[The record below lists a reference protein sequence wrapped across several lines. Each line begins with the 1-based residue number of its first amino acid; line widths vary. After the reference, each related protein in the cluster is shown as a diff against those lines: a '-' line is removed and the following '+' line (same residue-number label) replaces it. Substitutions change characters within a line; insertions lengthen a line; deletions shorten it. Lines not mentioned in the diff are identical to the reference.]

1 MQNEI
6 IALLRK
12 NESLSQAE
20 IIKALQPRF
29 NHRQI
34 VGMLNGSPK
43 FKRLDDKGRVSQHQ
57 IMWKL
62 SIEAE
67 QEDVSQFL
75 KSDSA

>member
-1 MQNEI
+1 
-6 IALLRK
+6 
-12 NESLSQAE
+12 
-20 IIKALQPRF
+20 
-29 NHRQI
+29 
-34 VGMLNGSPK
+34 MLNGSPK